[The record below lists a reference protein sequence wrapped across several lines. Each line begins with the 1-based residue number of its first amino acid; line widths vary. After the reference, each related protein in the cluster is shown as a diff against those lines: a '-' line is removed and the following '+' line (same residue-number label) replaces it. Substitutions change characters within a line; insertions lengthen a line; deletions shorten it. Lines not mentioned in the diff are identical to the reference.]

1 MRFEF
6 TGDTQS
12 GILRHFWE
20 TRRSE
25 YSDIVKTYATSIYSS
40 LYKPEI
46 AITFD
51 ATSYWHAKEY
61 DPIGHYIVD
70 YLPKFYVNVYGY
82 SITTSNLSPS
92 DNICHPKNWG
102 FDASNDNITWEKQVN
117 FSDIGDS
124 MNSANASKFVG
135 WCHGTYKY
143 FRIMI
148 TGPAYDI
155 YNKNSI
161 DLRQIELF
169 GELTSHYSQH
179 SQCNYLFHHAFILF
193 STYFILYHP

>member
-1 MRFEF
+1 MKFEF

-12 GILRHFWE
+12 GIFRYFWE
-20 TRRSE
+20 TSRDE
-25 YSDIVKTYATSIYSS
+25 YFDIVKTYATSMYSS
-40 LYKPEI
+40 QYKPEF

-51 ATSYWHAKEY
+51 TTSYWHAKEY
-61 DPIGHYIVD
+61 DPIGNYIVV
-70 YLPKFYVNVYGY
+70 YLPNFYINIYGY
-82 SITTSNLSPS
+82 SITSSHNNPS
-92 DNICHPKNWG
+92 DGVCHPKNWG
-102 FDASNDNITWEKQVN
+102 FDASNDNITWENQVN
-117 FSDIGDS
+117 FSDIGNS
-124 MNSANASKFVG
+124 MNVASASKFVG

-169 GELTSHYSQH
+169 GELTSHISQYSP
-179 SQCNYLFHHAFILF
+179 CDCFFHHIIILF
-193 STYFILYHP
+193 PMYVFLSYY